1 MLKQYTLRM
10 PGAVFGGENSLDNL
24 TNLVKDTAK
33 VAVFTDK
40 GIEATGLA
48 DLVTAKIGQAGKEY
62 VVFDELPAEPSY
74 QQAQAAIDA
83 FKASGADFIVAVGGG
98 SVMDI
103 AKLASLLKTTPN
115 AIVAVPEK
123 EVKIGIVNP
132 EMIADYVILDP
143 IMIKKL
149 PRKIA
154 ASTGVDA
161 LCHAIEC
168 WTSNKANAFSDM
180 YAMWALDLI
189 LNNIEKACDDPEAV
203 QAKINMQTASFYA
216 GVAITASGTTAVHAL
231 SYPMGGK
238 YHVAHG
244 VANAILLV
252 PVMRFNESVCR
263 EKFAE
268 AYDRCVHGEKTC
280 TTVEEKSAY
289 ILRWLEEIVKH
300 LDIPT
305 SYKGFGVKPED
316 LDGLVEAGM
325 QQQRLLVN
333 NMRPVTAEDA
343 RNIYLE
349 VI

>member
-1 MLKQYTLRM
+1 
-10 PGAVFGGENSLDNL
+10 
-24 TNLVKDTAK
+24 
-33 VAVFTDK
+33 
-40 GIEATGLA
+40 
-48 DLVTAKIGQAGKEY
+48 
-62 VVFDELPAEPSY
+62 
-74 QQAQAAIDA
+74 
-83 FKASGADFIVAVGGG
+83 
-98 SVMDI
+98 
-103 AKLASLLKTTPN
+103 
-115 AIVAVPEK
+115 
-123 EVKIGIVNP
+123 
-132 EMIADYVILDP
+132 
-143 IMIKKL
+143 
-149 PRKIA
+149 
-154 ASTGVDA
+154 
-161 LCHAIEC
+161 
-168 WTSNKANAFSDM
+168 
-180 YAMWALDLI
+180 
-189 LNNIEKACDDPEAV
+189 
-203 QAKINMQTASFYA
+203 
-216 GVAITASGTTAVHAL
+216 
-231 SYPMGGK
+231 MGGK

-289 ILRWLEEIVKH
+289 IIHWLEEIVKH